1 MPAIV
6 AADSGK
12 SFPEIATFDKSF
24 GGNIDYRTPEAV
36 SCRESLGIMIL
47 LKKKVSPNANA
58 VYKAIN
64 NIAEMP
70 IEGDNK
76 VFSGRDHDTLLYG
89 SSTK

>member
-1 MPAIV
+1 MTHAIQ
-6 AADSGK
+6 
-12 SFPEIATFDKSF
+12 
-24 GGNIDYRTPEAV
+24 AV
-36 SCRESLGIMIL
+36 YEKGLLKPLEKLSLHEGEMIKMIL
-47 LKKKVSPNANA
+47 LKKKLTPNANA

>member
-1 MPAIV
+1 MTHAIQ
-6 AADSGK
+6 
-12 SFPEIATFDKSF
+12 
-24 GGNIDYRTPEAV
+24 AV
-36 SCRESLGIMIL
+36 YEKGLLKPMEKLSLHEGEMIKMIL

-76 VFSGRDHDTLLYG
+76 AFSGRDHDTLLYG
-89 SSTK
+89 NSRK

>member
-1 MPAIV
+1 MTHAIQ
-6 AADSGK
+6 
-12 SFPEIATFDKSF
+12 
-24 GGNIDYRTPEAV
+24 AV
-36 SCRESLGIMIL
+36 YEKGLLKPLEKLSLHEGEMIKMIL
-47 LKKKVSPNANA
+47 FKKKVSPNANA

>member
-1 MPAIV
+1 MTHAIQ
-6 AADSGK
+6 
-12 SFPEIATFDKSF
+12 
-24 GGNIDYRTPEAV
+24 AV
-36 SCRESLGIMIL
+36 YEKGLLKPLEKLSLHEGEMIKMIL